1 MDPLDITNESG
12 PTDGLPDSPHVEIMF
27 DALND
32 TLEDVAGNEGM
43 SLTSSQIYA
52 KAVLGANSVYSVTGN
67 ESFFGTIKDGAKAVY
82 DYIIKMFKSVYG
94 FFFNRDVA
102 KEVEA
107 AKVEVKESQGKL
119 EELKRA
125 DPESAAYAA
134 TFMGALHTRVAQA
147 DSRAE
152 IDIDKDTIE
161 QIQAKLK
168 GSASD
173 KKAGVTQMVNAM
185 PKANK
190 KAQEAYTKANAAAI
204 DAKSRLVRVI
214 EAAQKSPLGEPVT
227 GVTGYVNDIGVSIVA
242 AGVKSLASEK
252 AFISMLE
259 KHKTIGSI
267 GDATALAIAII
278 ANLDS
283 MKSLGERYKG
293 HTSRISGEVKDAEKA
308 LKEGTDHGATKD
320 HVNKKR
326 LDGLRNI
333 LTFSTNI
340 AQGIKK
346 SIAELERLQKA
357 SAKIFGV

>member
-12 PTDGLPDSPHVEIMF
+12 PTDGIPDSPHVEIMF

-32 TLEDVAGNEGM
+32 TLENVGGNEGL

-52 KAVLGANSVYSVTGN
+52 QAVLGANNVYSVAGN
-67 ESFFGTIKDGAKAVY
+67 ESFFGSIKDGAKAVY

-94 FFFNRDVA
+94 FFFNRDVGQ
-102 KEVEA
+102 EVEA
-107 AKVEVKESQGKL
+107 AKVEVKESQAKL
-119 EELKRA
+119 EDLKRA
-125 DPESAAYAA
+125 DPETAAYAA
-134 TFMGALHTRVAQA
+134 KFMSGVKARVAEA
-147 DSRAE
+147 DARDA
-152 IDIDKDTIE
+152 IDLDKDTIE
-161 QIQAKLK
+161 QIVTKLE

-173 KKAGVTQMVNAM
+173 KKAGVAQMVSAM

-190 KAQEAYTKANAAAI
+190 KAQGAYTKANGSVI
-204 DAKSRLVRVI
+204 DAKSRLIRVI

-242 AGVKSLASEK
+242 AGVKSLAGEK

-267 GDATALAIAII
+267 NDATTLGAAILS
-278 ANLDS
+278 NLND

-293 HTSRISGEVKDAEKA
+293 HTSRISADVKEAEKS
-308 LKEGTDHGATKD
+308 LKEGTGHGATKD